1 MGNRV
6 CSRSSQR
13 NMETNA
19 LLQYNDMLHLQ
30 NTKFPKREMR
40 ELHDMSHRVLAQ
52 FVSVFNSY

>member
-6 CSRSSQR
+6 CSRSSQC

-19 LLQYNDMLHLQ
+19 LLQYNDMLYLQ

-40 ELHDMSHRVLAQ
+40 ELHDMSRRVLAQ
-52 FVSVFNSY
+52 FVSVLNSY